1 MRIFYLPLIEI
12 NMSVCV
18 IFNNILVAYD
28 SSSFSNRAFKSAMD
42 VAESNKSKI
51 TIASVITGIYQPS
64 IGFTMKYSEKILEKY
79 TKTLQKTFSTLE
91 SVAKKKNVK
100 ISLKLLQDPSVSKAI
115 VNYVNSHKFDLVVIG
130 SHGRTGLN
138 KMILGSVANS
148 VTQKVKCPVMVVK

>member
-1 MRIFYLPLIEI
+1 M
-12 NMSVCV
+12 

-28 SSSFSNRAFKSAMD
+28 SSSFSNRAFESALD
-42 VAESNKSKI
+42 VAKSNKSKI

>member
-18 IFNNILVAYD
+18 IFDNILVAYD
-28 SSSFSNRAFKSAMD
+28 SSSFSNRAFKSALD

-51 TIASVITGIYQPS
+51 TIASVVTGVYQPS
-64 IGFTMKYSEKILEKY
+64 IGFTMKYSEEMLEKY
-79 TKTLQKTFSTLE
+79 TKTLKKTFSTLE
-91 SVAKKKNVK
+91 SVAKKRNIK

>member
-1 MRIFYLPLIEI
+1 
-12 NMSVCV
+12 
-18 IFNNILVAYD
+18 
-28 SSSFSNRAFKSAMD
+28 
-42 VAESNKSKI
+42 
-51 TIASVITGIYQPS
+51 
-64 IGFTMKYSEKILEKY
+64 MKYSEKMLEKY

-91 SVAKKKNVK
+91 SIAKKKNIK

-115 VNYVNSHKFDLVVIG
+115 VNYANSHKFDLVVIG

>member
-12 NMSVCV
+12 NMCVCV

-28 SSSFSNRAFKSAMD
+28 SSSFSNRAFKSALD

-51 TIASVITGIYQPS
+51 TIASVITGVYQPS
-64 IGFTMKYSEKILEKY
+64 IGFTMKYNKKMLEKY

-91 SVAKKKNVK
+91 SVAKKKNIK

-115 VNYVNSHKFDLVVIG
+115 VRYVNSHKFDLVVIG

>member
-1 MRIFYLPLIEI
+1 MRISHLPLIEI
-12 NMSVCV
+12 NMGVCV

-28 SSSFSNRAFKSAMD
+28 SSSFSNRAFKSALD

-51 TIASVITGIYQPS
+51 TIASVITGVYQPS
-64 IGFTMKYSEKILEKY
+64 IGFTMKYSKEMLEKY
-79 TKTLQKTFSTLE
+79 TKTLQKTFSNLE
-91 SVAKKKNVK
+91 SVAKKKNIK
-100 ISLKLLQDPSVSKAI
+100 ISLKILQDPSVSKAV

-148 VTQKVKCPVMVVK
+148 VTQKVKCPIMVVK